1 MEGRVIDEI
10 VLEAPGLL
18 SARFVSYGATLVGVL
33 AAGRDGSMEEVT
45 LSQDLENLLHHPRF
59 FGSTVGRYAN
69 RYNVDWN
76 MLMDCSFADSLIV
89 VDAGSTL
96 VVLL

>member
-1 MEGRVIDEI
+1 MHGRTIDEI

-18 SARFVSYGATLVGVL
+18 CARFVSYGATLVSVL
-33 AAGRDGSMEEVT
+33 AAGRDGAMEEVT

-69 RYNVDWN
+69 RSDMEMVA
-76 MLMDCSFADSLIV
+76 CRCESSC
-89 VDAGSTL
+89 
-96 VVLL
+96 